1 MEVVTLGIEM
11 HTPMDF
17 CTPLNERRLDSMI
30 KLIAIDM
37 DGTLLNSQ
45 KEIPEEN
52 IKAIQEAAA
61 AGIKIVLCTGRP
73 RSGILPHFE
82 KLGLSEEEY
91 IIMNNG
97 CSTYDTKNWN
107 LLQYESL
114 SRSEMEELL
123 QACEGFPEVALT
135 FTGEKTYYVVGDEV
149 PELVAYD
156 ASTVFTEAKARSLEE
171 IFVEGQVIFQAMYM
185 ADSEPLDAFQNA
197 VQDRLSQSY
206 STVRSQDYIFE
217 IMPRGATKA
226 SGLKHLAEKLGIA
239 PDQIMAL
246 GDAANDLEMLQFV
259 GQSVAMGNAS
269 DDIKAL
275 CKYVTLTNDEAGV
288 AHAIR
293 TWAL

>member
-1 MEVVTLGIEM
+1 MNQNQV
-11 HTPMDF
+11 
-17 CTPLNERRLDSMI
+17 

-37 DGTLLNSQ
+37 DGTLLDSQ
-45 KEIPEEN
+45 KEIPAEN

-97 CSTYDTKNWN
+97 CSTYETKNWK

-123 QACEGFPEVALT
+123 QACEDFPEVALT
-135 FTGEKTYYVVGDEV
+135 LTGEKTYYVVGDEV

-156 ASTVFTEAKARSLEE
+156 AGTVFTEAKARSLEE
-171 IFVEGQVIFQAMYM
+171 IFAEGQVIFQAMYM

-206 STVRSQDYIFE
+206 STVRSQEYIFE
-217 IMPRGATKA
+217 IMPQGATKA

-239 PDQIMAL
+239 PEEMMVF
-246 GDAANDLEMLQFV
+246 GDSGNDLDMIKMA
-259 GQSVAMGNAS
+259 GIGVAMANAEPEVL
-269 DDIKAL
+269 KAADF
-275 CKYVTLTNDEAGV
+275 VTKSNNENGV
-288 AHAIR
+288 GGFLASADY
-293 TWAL
+293 

>member
-1 MEVVTLGIEM
+1 MNQNQV
-11 HTPMDF
+11 
-17 CTPLNERRLDSMI
+17 

-45 KEIPEEN
+45 KEIPVEN

-97 CSTYDTKNWN
+97 CSTYETKNWK

-123 QACEGFPEVALT
+123 QACEDFPEVALT
-135 FTGEKTYYVVGDEV
+135 LTGEKTYYVVGDEV

-156 ASTVFTEAKARSLEE
+156 AGTVFTEAKARSLEE
-171 IFVEGQVIFQAMYM
+171 IFAEGQVISKPCIWLILNLWTPSKTLCKT
-185 ADSEPLDAFQNA
+185 DL
-197 VQDRLSQSY
+197 
-206 STVRSQDYIFE
+206 I
-217 IMPRGATKA
+217 KA
-226 SGLKHLAEKLGIA
+226 IA
-239 PDQIMAL
+239 
-246 GDAANDLEMLQFV
+246 QFV
-259 GQSVAMGNAS
+259 AKTISLKSCHRGQLRPVDLS
-269 DDIKAL
+269 I
-275 CKYVTLTNDEAGV
+275 
-288 AHAIR
+288 
-293 TWAL
+293 

>member
-1 MEVVTLGIEM
+1 MNQNQV
-11 HTPMDF
+11 
-17 CTPLNERRLDSMI
+17 

-52 IKAIQEAAA
+52 IKAIQEATA

-73 RSGILPHFE
+73 RSGIVPHFE
-82 KLGLSEEEY
+82 KLGLSEEEF

-97 CSTYDTKNWN
+97 CSTYETKNWT
-107 LLQYESL
+107 LLESESL

-123 QACEGFPEVALT
+123 QACEDFPGVALT
-135 FTGEKTYYVVGDEV
+135 FTGEKSYYVVGNEV

-171 IFVEGQVIFQAMYM
+171 IFAEGQVIFQAMYM

-217 IMPRGATKA
+217 IMPQGATKA

-269 DDIKAL
+269 DDIKEL

>member
-1 MEVVTLGIEM
+1 MNQNQV
-11 HTPMDF
+11 
-17 CTPLNERRLDSMI
+17 

-52 IKAIQEAAA
+52 IKAIQEAAT

-97 CSTYDTKNWN
+97 CSTYETKNWT
-107 LLQYESL
+107 LLQSESL
-114 SRSEMEELL
+114 
-123 QACEGFPEVALT
+123 EVALT
-135 FTGEKTYYVVGDEV
+135 LTGEKTYYVVGDEV

-156 ASTVFTEAKARSLEE
+156 AGTVFTEAKARSLEE
-171 IFVEGQVIFQAMYM
+171 IFAEGQVIFQAMYM

-197 VQDRLSQSY
+197 VQDGLNQSY

-217 IMPRGATKA
+217 IMPQGATKA
-226 SGLKHLAEKLGIA
+226 SGLKHLAEKLEIA
-239 PDQIMAL
+239 PNQIMAL

>member
-1 MEVVTLGIEM
+1 MNQNKV
-11 HTPMDF
+11 
-17 CTPLNERRLDSMI
+17 

-37 DGTLLNSQ
+37 DGTLLDSQ
-45 KEIPEEN
+45 KEIPAEN

-97 CSTYDTKNWN
+97 CSTYETK
-107 LLQYESL
+107 SL

-123 QACEGFPEVALT
+123 QACEDFPEVALS

-156 ASTVFTEAKARSLEE
+156 AGTVFTEAKARSLEE
-171 IFVEGQVIFQAMYM
+171 IFAEGQVIFQAMYM

-197 VQDRLSQSY
+197 VQDRLDQSY
-206 STVRSQDYIFE
+206 STVRSQEYIFE
-217 IMPRGATKA
+217 IMPQGATKA

-269 DDIKAL
+269 DDIKEL

>member
-1 MEVVTLGIEM
+1 
-11 HTPMDF
+11 
-17 CTPLNERRLDSMI
+17 MI

-37 DGTLLNSQ
+37 DGTLLDSQ

-52 IKAIQEAAA
+52 IKAIQEAAE

-97 CSTYDTKNWN
+97 CSTYETKNWT

-114 SRSEMEELL
+114 SRPEMEELL
-123 QACEGFPEVALT
+123 QACEDFPEVALT
-135 FTGEKTYYVVGDEV
+135 LTGEKTYYVVGDEV

-156 ASTVFTEAKARSLEE
+156 AGTVFTEAKARSLEE
-171 IFVEGQVIFQAMYM
+171 IFAEGQVIFQAMYM

-197 VQDRLSQSY
+197 VQDGLSQSY
-206 STVRSQDYIFE
+206 E
-217 IMPRGATKA
+217 IMPQGATKA
-226 SGLKHLAEKLGIA
+226 SGLKHLAEKLDIN

>member
-1 MEVVTLGIEM
+1 M

-17 CTPLNERRLDSMI
+17 CTPLKERRLDSMI

-97 CSTYDTKNWN
+97 CSTYETKNWK

-123 QACEGFPEVALT
+123 QACEDFPEVALT
-135 FTGEKTYYVVGDEV
+135 LTGEKTYYVVGDEV

-171 IFVEGQVIFQAMYM
+171 IFAEGQVIFQAMYM
-185 ADSEPLDAFQNA
+185 ADTEPLDAFQNA
-197 VQDRLSQSY
+197 VQDRLDQSY
-206 STVRSQDYIFE
+206 STVRSQEYIFE
-217 IMPRGATKA
+217 IMPQGATKA

-269 DDIKAL
+269 DDIKEL

>member
-1 MEVVTLGIEM
+1 MNQNQV
-11 HTPMDF
+11 
-17 CTPLNERRLDSMI
+17 

-37 DGTLLNSQ
+37 DGTLLNTQ

-52 IKAIQEAAA
+52 IKAIQEATA

-73 RSGILPHFE
+73 CSGIVPHFE

-97 CSTYDTKNWN
+97 CSTYETKNWT
-107 LLQYESL
+107 LLESESL

-123 QACEGFPEVALT
+123 QACEDFPGVALT
-135 FTGEKTYYVVGDEV
+135 FTGEKSYYVVGNEV

-156 ASTVFTEAKARSLEE
+156 AGTVFTEAKARSLEE
-171 IFVEGQVIFQAMYM
+171 IFEEGQVIFQAMYM
-185 ADSEPLDAFQNA
+185 AESEPLDAFQNA
-197 VQDRLSQSY
+197 VQDILNQSY
-206 STVRSQDYIFE
+206 STVRSQEYIFE
-217 IMPRGATKA
+217 VMPQGATKA
-226 SGLKHLAEKLGIA
+226 SGLKRLVEKLDINR
-239 PDQIMAL
+239 DQIMAL

-269 DDIKAL
+269 DDIKSL
-275 CKYVTLTNDEAGV
+275 SKYVTLTNDQSGV
-288 AHAIR
+288 AYAIR

>member
-1 MEVVTLGIEM
+1 MNQNQV
-11 HTPMDF
+11 
-17 CTPLNERRLDSMI
+17 

-97 CSTYDTKNWN
+97 CSTYETKNWT
-107 LLQYESL
+107 LLQSESL
-114 SRSEMEELL
+114 SRPEMEEIL
-123 QACEGFPEVALT
+123 QACEDFPEVALT
-135 FTGEKTYYVVGDEV
+135 LTGEKTYYVVGDEV

-156 ASTVFTEAKARSLEE
+156 AGTVFTEAKARSLEE

-197 VQDRLSQSY
+197 VQDGLSQSY

-217 IMPRGATKA
+217 IMPQGATKA
-226 SGLKHLAEKLGIA
+226 SGLKHLAEKLDIN

-269 DDIKAL
+269 DGIKAL

-293 TWAL
+293 TWVL

>member
-1 MEVVTLGIEM
+1 M
-11 HTPMDF
+11 HTLMDF
-17 CTPLNERRLDSMI
+17 CTPLKERRLDSMI

-37 DGTLLNSQ
+37 DGTLLDSQ

-97 CSTYDTKNWN
+97 CSTYETKNWT
-107 LLQYESL
+107 LLQSESL
-114 SRSEMEELL
+114 SRPEMEELW
-123 QACEGFPEVALT
+123 QACEDFSEVALT

-156 ASTVFTEAKARSLEE
+156 AGTVFTEAKARSLEE
-171 IFVEGQVIFQAMYM
+171 IFAEGQVIFQAMYM

-197 VQDRLSQSY
+197 VQDRLNQSY
-206 STVRSQDYIFE
+206 STVRSQEYIFE
-217 IMPRGATKA
+217 IMPQGATKA
-226 SGLKHLAEKLGIA
+226 SGLKHLAEKLDIN

-269 DDIKAL
+269 DDIKVL

>member
-1 MEVVTLGIEM
+1 MNQNQV
-11 HTPMDF
+11 
-17 CTPLNERRLDSMI
+17 

-52 IKAIQEAAA
+52 IKAIQNAAA

-73 RSGILPHFE
+73 RSGIVPHFE

-97 CSTYDTKNWN
+97 CSTYETKNWT
-107 LLQYESL
+107 LIQSESL

-123 QACEGFPEVALT
+123 QVCEDFPGVALT
-135 FTGEKTYYVVGDEV
+135 FTGEKTYYVVGNEV

-156 ASTVFTEAKARSLEE
+156 AGTVFTEAKARSLEE
-171 IFVEGQVIFQAMYM
+171 IFEEGQVIFQAMYM
-185 ADSEPLDAFQNA
+185 ADSEPLDALQNA
-197 VQDRLSQSY
+197 MEDSLSQHY

-217 IMPRGATKA
+217 IMPQGVTKA
-226 SGLKHLAEKLGIA
+226 SGLKHLAEKLGIN
-239 PDQIMAL
+239 PEQIMAL

-269 DDIKAL
+269 DDIKDL

-293 TWAL
+293 TWVL

>member
-1 MEVVTLGIEM
+1 MNQNQV
-11 HTPMDF
+11 
-17 CTPLNERRLDSMI
+17 

-52 IKAIQEAAA
+52 IKAIQDAAA
-61 AGIKIVLCTGRP
+61 AGIEIVLCTGRP
-73 RSGILPHFE
+73 RSGIVPHFE

-97 CSTYDTKNWN
+97 CSTYETTNWT
-107 LLQYESL
+107 LIQSESL

-123 QACEGFPEVALT
+123 QVCEDFPGVVLT
-135 FTGEKTYYVVGDEV
+135 FTGEKTYYVVGNEV
-149 PELVAYD
+149 PELVTYD
-156 ASTVFTEAKARSLEE
+156 AGTVFTEAKARSLEE
-171 IFVEGQVIFQAMYM
+171 IFEEGQVIFQAMYM
-185 ADSEPLDAFQNA
+185 ADSEPLDALQNA
-197 VQDRLSQSY
+197 MEDSLSQHY

-217 IMPRGATKA
+217 IMPQGATKA
-226 SGLKHLAEKLGIA
+226 SGLKYLAEKLGIN
-239 PDQIMAL
+239 PEQIMAL

-269 DDIKAL
+269 DDIKEL

>member
-1 MEVVTLGIEM
+1 MNQNKV
-11 HTPMDF
+11 
-17 CTPLNERRLDSMI
+17 

-97 CSTYDTKNWN
+97 CSTYETKNWKLLQYEWK

-123 QACEGFPEVALT
+123 QACEDFPEVALT
-135 FTGEKTYYVVGDEV
+135 LTGEKTYYVVGDEV

-171 IFVEGQVIFQAMYM
+171 IFAEGQVIFQAMYM
-185 ADSEPLDAFQNA
+185 ADTEPLDAFQNA
-197 VQDRLSQSY
+197 VQDRLDQSY

-217 IMPRGATKA
+217 IMPQGATKA
-226 SGLKHLAEKLGIA
+226 SGLKHLAEKLGIS

-269 DDIKAL
+269 DDIKDL